1 MGIPCAC
8 NTTKTSVADIGYF
21 SPEKPVNEQVPV
33 PPLAWQVVARMIE
46 VLRTNNPIRLDYA
59 VVLLTRAGCK
69 PFVADRFISSVE
81 GGISAFERRILVPD
95 EHERRAKQA
104 LEELD
109 RPVADEPDS
118 DPDDDP
124 A

>member
-1 MGIPCAC
+1 MR
-8 NTTKTSVADIGYF
+8 
-21 SPEKPVNEQVPV
+21 EKPVNEQVPV
-33 PPLAWQVVARMIE
+33 QPTAWQVVARMIE